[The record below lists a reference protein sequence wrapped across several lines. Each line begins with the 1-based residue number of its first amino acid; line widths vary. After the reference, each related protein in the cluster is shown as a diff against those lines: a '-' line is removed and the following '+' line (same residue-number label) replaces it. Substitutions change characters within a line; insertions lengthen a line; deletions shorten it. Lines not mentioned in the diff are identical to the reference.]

1 MFDLIGKA
9 YAASSLPSNFPN
21 LNDFIISSDV
31 SLTQVIRNVL
41 SWVLLLG
48 GAIAVIY
55 LVYGGI
61 LYITAGGDAEKAT
74 KGRTAIVNAIIGII
88 IIALAYVIVQFVGN
102 ALTSVA
108 R

>member
-9 YAASSLPSNFPN
+9 SAAAPSSFPN
-21 LNDFIISSDV
+21 LNDFVV
-31 SLTQVIRNVL
+31 STNTDLTTVIRNVL

-102 ALTSVA
+102 ALGSVA